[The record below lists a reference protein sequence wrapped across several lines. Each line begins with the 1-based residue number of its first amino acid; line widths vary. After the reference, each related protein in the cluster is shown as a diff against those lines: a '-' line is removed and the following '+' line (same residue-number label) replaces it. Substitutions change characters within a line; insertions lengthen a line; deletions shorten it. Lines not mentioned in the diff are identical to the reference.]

1 MQMTEAP
8 TRERILDAAE
18 RLFAERG
25 GEDGASMRDLATA
38 AKVRLSQLSYHFGSK
53 EALYRAVFTR
63 RASELA
69 HAREVALS
77 DALGKPAPTIDDIMS
92 AFVGPSVRQRL
103 TGGVQGAAFAL
114 LTAREA
120 VDPREAARGVL
131 AEHFDPT
138 AARFIAALAR
148 LYPDATPAATAE
160 AYFFAAGALVM
171 TTVTDGRISRLVGQ
185 EGMQDPSALV
195 QRLTAFCA
203 AGADAVLSGH
213 RGARNDPSAVG
224 EACRRHRR
232 VPSVAED
239 APPPAG
245 DAGSNRDPR

>member
-1 MQMTEAP
+1 MNEAP
-8 TRERILDAAE
+8 TRDRILDAAE

-25 GEDGASMRDLATA
+25 GEDGASMRDLAA
-38 AKVRLSQLSYHFGSK
+38 AASVRLSQLSYHFGSK

-69 HAREVALS
+69 QARE
-77 DALGKPAPTIDDIMS
+77 DALREALAQPAPSIGDVMS
-92 AFVGPSVRQRL
+92 AFIGPSVRQRL

-138 AARFIAALAR
+138 AARFIAALSS
-148 LYPDATPAATAE
+148 LYPDATPAAAAE

-171 TTVTDGRISRLVGQ
+171 TTMTGGRISRLVGPGCAP
-185 EGMQDPSALV
+185 ELKARDAASLV

-203 AGADAVLSGH
+203 AGAEAVLCGLKEPRS
-213 RGARNDPSAVG
+213 
-224 EACRRHRR
+224 
-232 VPSVAED
+232 
-239 APPPAG
+239 PPG
-245 DAGSNRDPR
+245 